1 MSFTEKINYLIYE
14 YLIILYL
21 NIKENNI
28 TNHILNFLSNLLENI
43 NYIIIV
49 DIIFNKNKTFIFYSS
64 YLYFFS
70 PILYIELYN
79 NKCASKNNS
88 TLYNS
93 SNKEIILDENKI
105 NIDQI
110 SLILKKYFVDN
121 IYDQNYFN
129 NDYIIKLIILILVII
144 IFIFLV
150 INKIFKFFIVIKK
163 ICSIFLYLI
172 FKPFLTPIFLI
183 FSRNIFIQ
191 FTDNFISIK
200 FGYFIDL
207 LLFFIFLIFSIIFY
221 CYIIYSYG
229 NNQIIY
235 FLISK
240 YYLME
245 LLLNLFNAFILTLRF
260 NIGFS
265 FNIQIIW
272 ITIFCINCYNK
283 FKIFLF
289 ILNIRYIDKLNIFLT
304 FLAFSVLFSKFLS
317 YFFMNYNLNQNFLK
331 IIDLTLIFSV
341 ILIFIYISVSNKQ
354 SLFINKLEKFLISK
368 NNLFTFGIY
377 QIFFPLNNAFILNF
391 SQKKTQEIIFE
402 KIIYNLKNYLCLNKN
417 DFLFFDKDL
426 LSIQKLFGLKKN
438 KATLNLTF
446 TTTTTTS
453 SSTLEHIQK
462 ILLSKIK
469 YLKFIAKNQ
478 SKLSFF
484 ENNIDLLNYYKIL
497 IYFISEDNG
506 FRIDYLL
513 LKIIKNKNFKEKNLI
528 NQSIF
533 RYLNYYFINIDKKKD
548 NNFLNLSRLT
558 IINLKI
564 NQNYLNIIKSFKTII
579 NSFSHNSKEL
589 YKKTIIENLSVG
601 KYIKEVMKYKKL
613 IKNFYENLENDKFN
627 FIEALLFNSNCNN
640 NIIDFFDL
648 GNLDTLI
655 DNNNFFILKF
665 EGNDNLSNQQIPVNY
680 IEITKKKSNPL
691 LKQSFL
697 LLFPSTIRKI
707 IFKDIKN
714 NILKYKNYKTL
725 LPLENNEKLLILC
738 KFNFVGLPSFENKL
752 YISCKLDSSKN
763 NSINSAIINKNGFI
777 LKFGLF
783 FKKYFGLS
791 LTERESNLFKLLEIE
806 DFNIEYSS
814 EKIKMIEIKY
824 KRLLKLIQKN
834 LSDYKNKI
842 DSRNCLENLNKIKSV
857 YIQNNPSLKIN
868 DFNLKIKLEVKN
880 SFIYKNE
887 KFYLII
893 INFDGLKLRKTS
905 FVNNNNTTIDDNNLS
920 EIKLS
925 LNASVASKI
934 SINTAKDNKWNI
946 TNQNQINKMNNKGLF
961 ELLYLFFNFFII
973 VMAIIICIVNHFL
986 SNNYKETINRLKF
999 FRFFNSYYYSNHFF
1013 FINKIVLV
1021 QNLSDNSNN
1030 IYNSLSAEFEEL
1042 NISFDLNSFYKF
1054 HAIEESSYMLDI
1066 YQIEFKNYFDK
1077 LKKEIQ
1083 NEMLTNILLMD
1094 FRGNMYNSTYKDL
1107 FTDFSNFFYYLS
1119 QYDGYYLKLPFI
1131 EYLNLEKYKDLIDIN
1146 LRNAF
1151 TLIFNY
1157 PLLEIELDSI
1167 NYLLI
1172 ENYFNS
1178 FKLYKLRILILF
1190 YYFAFC
1196 ILISIILFY
1205 SSLVVI
1211 DKKIIKINYK
1221 ISQIENNHLLFLRK
1235 KLKITNKM
1243 IKNEISASKTFETL
1257 KNLSKEIQIKI
1268 NKEKESYNEFS
1279 KLSIIQ
1285 KKNYYK
1291 GPKISNL
1298 SKKLTTNNNKNKS
1311 TIVSISKSNISFIN
1325 SSDISTKNLLKNSNE
1340 LSKLNLNIK
1349 ESELNSL
1356 PLYFNKNNNFPNML
1370 NRFPKIT
1377 IVILIFFI
1385 AIFCITIL
1393 ASYSIL
1399 NVFSKIKNK
1408 IHNRVSSDDFQSLL
1422 MNYYLINRY
1431 SILLNN
1437 SEIYELIDINLL
1449 LTNLVSNYT
1458 VIMKNLENQGDSY
1471 KNYLEILNSK
1481 DACDKVLF
1489 EQGIYKQNVVNICQK
1504 YPIFQTKYLT
1514 IVYGAI
1520 KTIKEIHNE
1529 FFLSNRTFQDIQK
1542 YFHHEFFQ
1550 FCNFIYIV
1558 YGMEAIY
1565 YLNKHFIEIDYS
1577 DLLNKIINVLIIVF
1591 VLMICFQTILYIYS
1605 TYFVLKKFLLI
1616 KKNFE
1621 ILEQF
1626 FIDNNPN
1633 DKKKRK

>member
-1 MSFTEKINYLIYE
+1 MSFIEKINYLICE
-14 YLIILYL
+14 YLIIIYL

-28 TNHILNFLSNLLENI
+28 SNHILNCISNLLENI
-43 NYIIIV
+43 NYIIVV

-79 NKCASKNNS
+79 NKYASKNNS
-88 TLYNS
+88 TLFNS
-93 SNKEIILDENKI
+93 FNEEIILEENKI

-121 IYDQNYFN
+121 VYDQNYYN
-129 NDYIIKLIILILVII
+129 NNYIIKLIILILII
-144 IFIFLV
+144 LIFIFLA

-172 FKPFLTPIFLI
+172 FKPFLTPIILI

-191 FTDNFISIK
+191 FTDHFISIK
-200 FGYFIDL
+200 LGYFLDL
-207 LLFFIFLIFSIIFY
+207 LLFLIFLIFSIIFY

-240 YYLME
+240 YYLIE
-245 LLLNLFNAFILTLRF
+245 LILNFFNAFILTLRF
-260 NIGFS
+260 NIRFS
-265 FNIQIIW
+265 FNIQFIW
-272 ITIFCINCYNK
+272 IVIFLYNCYNK

-289 ILNIRYIDKLNIFLT
+289 ILNIRYIDKINIFFT
-304 FLAFSVLFSKFLS
+304 FLAFSLLFSNFLS
-317 YFFMNYNLNQNFLK
+317 YFFTNYNLNQNFLK
-331 IIDLTLIFSV
+331 IINLTFILSV
-341 ILIFIYISVSNKQ
+341 ILILIYISVSNKQ

-377 QIFFPLNNAFILNF
+377 QIFFPLNNVFILNF
-391 SQKKTQEIIFE
+391 SQKKTQEIIFG
-402 KIIYNLKNYLCLNKN
+402 KIIYNLKNYLCLNRN

-426 LSIQKLFGLKKN
+426 KSIQKLLGLKKN
-438 KATLNLTF
+438 KATLNLSF

-462 ILLSKIK
+462 ILLTKIK

-478 SKLSFF
+478 SNLSFF
-484 ENNIDLLNYYKIL
+484 QNNIDLLNYYKIL
-497 IYFISEDNG
+497 LYFISEEKG

-533 RYLNYYFINIDKKKD
+533 RFLNYHFINLDKKKD

-564 NQNYLNIIKSFKTII
+564 NQNYLNIIKSFKIII

-601 KYIKEVMKYKKL
+601 NYIKDIMKYKKL
-613 IKNFYENLENDKFN
+613 IKNFYENSENDKFN

-640 NIIDFFDL
+640 IIDFFDL

-655 DNNNFFILKF
+655 ENNNIFILKF

-691 LKQSFL
+691 LQKSFL

-707 IFKDIKN
+707 IFRDIKN

-763 NSINSAIINKNGFI
+763 NSINSAIINKFGFI

-824 KRLLKLIQKN
+824 RRLLKLIQRN
-834 LSDYKNKI
+834 LSDYKNKK
-842 DSRNCLENLNKIKSV
+842 DSKNYLENLNKIKNI
-857 YIQNNPSLKIN
+857 YIENNPSLN
-868 DFNLKIKLEVKN
+868 MNEFNIKIKLEVKN
-880 SFIYKNE
+880 SFLYKKE
-887 KFYLII
+887 KYYLIT

-905 FVNNNNTTIDDNNLS
+905 FVNCNNTTLDDNNLS

-925 LNASVASKI
+925 INASVASKI

-946 TNQNQINKMNNKGLF
+946 TNQNQIKKMNNKGLF
-961 ELLYLFFNFFII
+961 ELLYLFFNFF
-973 VMAIIICIVNHFL
+973 VVLMAIIICFANHFL

-1030 IYNSLSAEFEEL
+1030 IYNSLLTEFEEL

-1066 YQIEFKNYFDK
+1066 YQIEFKNYFEK

-1083 NEMLTNILLMD
+1083 NSMLHNISLMN
-1094 FRGNMYNSTYKDL
+1094 FRGNMYNDTYKDL
-1107 FTDFSNFFYYLS
+1107 FTVLSNYFYYLS
-1119 QYDGYYLKLPFI
+1119 QYEGYYLKLPFI
-1131 EYLNLEKYKDLIDIN
+1131 EYLNFEKYDDLVDIN

-1167 NYLLI
+1167 NALI
-1172 ENYFNS
+1172 IDNYFNS

-1211 DKKIIKINYK
+1211 DKKIIKINQK

-1243 IKNEISASKTFETL
+1243 IKNEISASKTFDAL

-1279 KLSIIQ
+1279 KLSIIE
-1285 KKNYYK
+1285 KKNNFK
-1291 GPKISNL
+1291 SPKISQ
-1298 SKKLTTNNNKNKS
+1298 KTTNNNKNKS

-1325 SSDISTKNLLKNSNE
+1325 SQDISSKNLLKNNNE

-1356 PLYFNKNNNFPNML
+1356 PLYFNKKNNKFPNLL

-1377 IVILIFFI
+1377 IIILIFFI
-1385 AIFCITIL
+1385 AIISITIA
-1393 ASYSIL
+1393 ASYVIL
-1399 NVFSKIKNK
+1399 NVFSKIKDK

-1449 LTNLVSNYT
+1449 LGNLISNYT
-1458 VIMKNLENQGDSY
+1458 EIMKNLENQGDSY
-1471 KNYLEILNSK
+1471 KNYLEILNSVE
-1481 DACDKVLF
+1481 ACDKVLF
-1489 EQGIYKQNVVNICQK
+1489 EQGIYKQNIINICQK
-1504 YPIFQTKYLT
+1504 YPIFRTKYLT

-1520 KTIKEIHNE
+1520 KTIKEVHNE

-1542 YFHHEFFQ
+1542 YFHHKFFQ

-1565 YLNKHFIEIDYS
+1565 YLNKNFIEIDYS
-1577 DLLNKIINVLIIVF
+1577 DLLNKIFNVLIIVF

-1626 FIDNNPN
+1626 FIDNNSN